1 MRFNKNNPNNKRKIV
16 ARFVCN
22 TNYSTAIS
30 DLLNAS
36 SWLLSDDFEV
46 RAPPFRELVSEPPG
60 DAFGEPFGGVGLALC
75 FFEEDSFFGV
85 EPGVVFRMSFLM
97 LLLLFFAD
105 LGLALLD
112 RRDEVSFSMICE
124 TRGLASL

>member
-1 MRFNKNNPNNKRKIV
+1 MPCSLNNDRKLV
-16 ARFVCN
+16 ARYFCAK
-22 TNYSTAIS
+22 NYSTAIS
-30 DLLNAS
+30 DLLNDN

-46 RAPPFRELVSEPPG
+46 CAPPFRELVNEPLG
-60 DAFGEPFGGVGLALC
+60 DAFGERFAGVGLALS

-97 LLLLFFAD
+97 LLLLLFVD
-105 LGLALLD
+105 WGLALLD
-112 RRDEVSFSMICE
+112 LRDEVSFSMICD